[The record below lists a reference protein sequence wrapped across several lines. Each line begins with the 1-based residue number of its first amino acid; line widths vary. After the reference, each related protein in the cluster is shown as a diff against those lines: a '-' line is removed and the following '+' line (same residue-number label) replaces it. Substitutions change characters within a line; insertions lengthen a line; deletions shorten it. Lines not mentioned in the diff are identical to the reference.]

1 MSIWRAGI
9 LTVWLQGLASAA
21 LVWQPVTDYSI
32 SFRGDREKGPPEI
45 NPFENFT
52 HMGADFGWMGPG
64 EGRITAKAGIIRV
77 KAEGEWTG
85 AWHSLAGLANETDRF
100 FDPTD
105 SIGLAG
111 PSEFRAPVRAV
122 TLDVRG
128 VGELR
133 VELLDGNRRLV
144 WERRLTLTPG
154 ERSRQRFEVSAAEL
168 GKLKY
173 LNWVAEADCEAEI
186 SSIGFE
192 IERPNIEPE
201 KWLFAV
207 SLGKLRRC
215 HDPESGLTRDRAHTP
230 PGLFDSIASTGM
242 HALAS
247 AAAAAE
253 GILDREK
260 VAEEIRMTTAVVLGL
275 PKAAGFLP
283 HFTRLGKTGMEI
295 HPGTEYSTVDTVIA
309 LHGLALAADILHLV
323 DVSDAVEA
331 AVTGLDFDAVTD
343 ADGWISHGFLDD
355 KKTLLSGRW
364 KDWGGESALVLA
376 MEAMI
381 PNRPTRG
388 KMESGGRVYRG
399 VGFIIELQSLFYP
412 DFDRTEP
419 DMVGG
424 TVWPNARRNLL
435 NQQASYPTEQWP
447 DSPAARRGIF
457 GISAGEAGM
466 PGAGYSANGVEM
478 TGLRW
483 LYPHA
488 MVMGLGLSGG
498 NGFAK
503 GIERI
508 EEAGFLFPMGLPENI
523 EVGLVLH
530 NPMQGSL
537 NAAFESLAS
546 YHGWRRAKGAPD
558 VIDQASQSS
567 AMMRKGAAR
576 FYR

>member
-1 MSIWRAGI
+1 MSIWRVGI
-9 LTVWLQGLASAA
+9 FWFWLQGLVSAT

-64 EGRITAKAGIIRV
+64 ETRIEAKAGIIRV
-77 KAEGEWTG
+77 KPDGEWTG
-85 AWHSLAGLANETDRF
+85 AWHSLAGLAVETNRA

-105 SIGLAG
+105 ALGLGG
-111 PSEFRAPVRAV
+111 PAELRAPVRAV

-133 VELLDGNRRLV
+133 VELLDANRRLI
-144 WERRLTLTPG
+144 WERRLTLASG
-154 ERSRQRFEVSAAEL
+154 ERSRQRFEVTAGEL
-168 GKLKY
+168 GRLKY
-173 LNWVAEADCEAEI
+173 LNWVAEAGCEAEI

-192 IERPNIEPE
+192 IERPDIEPE

-215 HDPESGLTRDRAHTP
+215 HDPESGLTRDRAHVP

-247 AAAAAE
+247 AAGAAE
-253 GILDREK
+253 GILNREM

-283 HFTRLGKTGMEI
+283 HFTRTGETGVEI
-295 HPGTEYSTVDTVIA
+295 HPGTEYSTVDTAIA
-309 LHGLALAADILHLV
+309 LHGLALAAEILHLV

-331 AVTGLDFDAVTD
+331 AVTSLDFDAVTD
-343 ADGWISHGFLDD
+343 SEGWISHGFLDD
-355 KKTLLSGRW
+355 KKTLLPGRW
-364 KDWGGESALVLA
+364 RDWGGETALVLA

-381 PNRPTRG
+381 PNRAPRG
-388 KMESGGRVYRG
+388 RMESGGRVYRG
-399 VGFIIELQSLFYP
+399 VEFIIELQSLFYP

-419 DMVGG
+419 DMVSG
-424 TVWPNARRNLL
+424 TVWPNARRSLL
-435 NQQASYPTEQWP
+435 NQQASYPSEQWP
-447 DSPAARRGIF
+447 DSPAARMGIF
-457 GISAGEAGM
+457 GISAGESGM

-488 MVMGLGLSGG
+488 MVMGLAMSGG
-498 NGFAK
+498 NNFAQ
-503 GIERI
+503 GIGRLEQ
-508 EEAGFLFPMGLPENI
+508 AGFLFPMGLPENI
-523 EVGLVLH
+523 EIGLVLH

-537 NAAFESLAS
+537 NAAFESIAS
-546 YHGWRRAKGAPD
+546 YHGWRRAKGGPD
-558 VIDQASQSS
+558 VIDQASQSD
-567 AMMRKGAAR
+567 ALMRTGAAR